1 MKNFYFSPSAN
12 DIGKGSYG
20 ALKVKQAFEYAYLTL
35 SEAVAPQHS
44 YLIKDNHSILGR
56 IIRITQEVIE
66 YRRWIKDLY
75 ANHSSQWQFE
85 SNLASAMYASYNS
98 SSNPFSNHNLTNTVA
113 FSSEK
118 RSLNLNSLN
127 NQLINSFIQQQ
138 QKDNHNKMNYNNS
151 NTTNSQVPNSK
162 QQMPFIQGFPMPHQA
177 NIFPASYFSLGNLM
191 LFFFD
196 TYSAG
201 SCIKFIKY

>member
-1 MKNFYFSPSAN
+1 MLDVPIKKIPSIDVSIFPLAN

-20 ALKVKQAFEYAYLTL
+20 ALKVKQSFEYAYLTL

-75 ANHSSQWQFE
+75 SNHASNWQFE
-85 SNLASAMYASYNS
+85 SNLAAAMYASYNS

-113 FSSEK
+113 FSSDK
-118 RSLNLNSLN
+118 RSLNLNTLN
-127 NQLINSFIQQQ
+127 NQLITSFIQQQ
-138 QKDNHNKMNYNNS
+138 QQQNTNGTIHSANDNGGNN
-151 NTTNSQVPNSK
+151 NQTNK
-162 QQMPFIQGFPMPHQA
+162 QQQQSASFIQGFPMGQPVYPA
-177 NIFPASYFSLGNLM
+177 NYFPLGKWIWI
-191 LFFFD
+191 
-196 TYSAG
+196 SE
-201 SCIKFIKY
+201 SC